1 ADIRI
6 VHEGI
11 RVVSNLDSVP
21 TAAVI
26 LVGLIYGLNLADPAD
41 LRYTFEVLQK
51 ITMELDGGELSN
63 KTLFL
68 KNCLYETFLKCYISR
83 ALISLSHNNYER
95 INYVK

>member
-1 ADIRI
+1 MECSVFGYRVITGYDIKI
-6 VHEGI
+6 VLEGI

-26 LVGLIYGLNLADPAD
+26 LEGLIYGLNLAYP
-41 LRYTFEVLQK
+41 VLQK

-68 KNCLYETFLKCYISR
+68 KNLRYVCIRRGSVFFTNY
-83 ALISLSHNNYER
+83 LSD
-95 INYVK
+95 VLLFAM